1 MNKIAED
8 ESRKVQSLLARV
20 KNFLKNKYIGEVIG
34 LAILILCVMALT
46 IGPAF
51 LQEHA
56 LLIIILLL
64 VVIVISGAI

>member
-1 MNKIAED
+1 M
-8 ESRKVQSLLARV
+8 ARV
-20 KNFLKNKYIGEVIG
+20 RHFLKNKYVGEVLG
-34 LAILILCVMALT
+34 LAVLILCVTALT

-51 LQEHA
+51 LQEHI